1 MDFLMNQILPSV
13 CITAVLAGC
22 VPLTPKRCHKQ
33 RAPDACTYKHS
44 GKVSDNNIH
53 GLQAC
58 AIEQSLDA
66 ALTDPHA

>member
-1 MDFLMNQILPSV
+1 MNQILSSV

-22 VPLTPKRCHKQ
+22 VPLPPKRCHKQ

-44 GKVSDNNIH
+44 GKASDNNIH
-53 GLQAC
+53 WLQAC

-66 ALTDPHA
+66 ALTNPHA